1 MGPEIHFQVMINRN
15 AELREEAAA
24 HRRARE
30 VQSARKVRSEGGLR
44 RSLRF
49 FGKTSAA

>member
-1 MGPEIHFQVMINRN
+1 MGPEIHFQVMISRN

-30 VQSARKVRSEGGLR
+30 VEAARKARSAGER
-44 RSLRF
+44 RRGLRF
-49 FGKTSAA
+49 FGKPSAA